1 MNLNSFIIAK
11 RISIVFILF
20 ILSFSVFLPDAIRDY
35 KVFAVV
41 LAMGITLAAIRVKN
55 GIPNNNSL
63 ILLFVF
69 CLICF
74 IYSLF
79 SMLFGNWTNNYLY
92 DFNYIF
98 RHSYFSL
105 LMPIIILASMLI
117 FKTTSKDINAFIA
130 NNAIK
135 IMFAFIS
142 LDMLLAYIFGSQNF
156 LINNDYTFYQEKGF
170 IWLSVCY
177 VFFFCMANRIRHH
190 IIFSIVTIGFF
201 AERILGY
208 GSTFNASTGALF
220 YLIMVASYFSWG
232 LFSLN
237 RLFDL
242 YLKLMIITALLFVF
256 IAPYYSDNFLSDM
269 NTYWRLESWKSNLDS
284 VIDNNSFGS
293 GFGISYFP
301 LRQDVIDWAYHAYD
315 SGISDL
321 YLVEHMFI
329 RGQHSSIINIT
340 FRVGLIGVAI
350 FLSFLASVFIN
361 HSKKDS
367 TAEYK
372 YLAPVFTC
380 GILNISV
387 HVGLESPPFLIT
399 FSIAAGFLIEA
410 AQMKNKKVCYQ
421 N

>member
-20 ILSFSVFLPDAIRDY
+20 ILSFSVFFPDAIRDF
-35 KVFAVV
+35 KIFAVV
-41 LAMGITLAAIRVKN
+41 LAMGIMLAAIRIKN
-55 GIPNNNSL
+55 GIPKNNSL
-63 ILLFVF
+63 ILLFTF
-69 CLICF
+69 SFLCF
-74 IYSLF
+74 IYALF
-79 SMLFGNWTNNYLY
+79 SILFGNWTDNYLY
-92 DFNYIF
+92 DFNYVL

-117 FKTTSKDINAFIA
+117 FKATSKSVNTFIA

-135 IMFAFIS
+135 IIFAFIS
-142 LDMLLAYIFGSQNF
+142 LDMLLAYFLGSQNF
-156 LINNDYTFYQEKGF
+156 YINNDYTYYQEKGF
-170 IWLSVCY
+170 IWLLVCY
-177 VFFFCMANRIRHH
+177 VFFFCMANKIRHH

-232 LFSLN
+232 VFTLN
-237 RLFDL
+237 RLFYL
-242 YLKLMIITALLFVF
+242 YLKIMIIIALLFVF
-256 IAPYYSDNFLSDM
+256 IAPFYSDNFLSDL
-269 NTYWRLESWKSNLDS
+269 NTYWRLESWKSNLES
-284 VIDNNSFGS
+284 VADNNGFGS

-301 LRQDVIDWAYHAYD
+301 LRQDVIDWAYQAYD
-315 SGISDL
+315 SGISDI

-350 FLSFLASVFIN
+350 FLSFLASVFLN
-361 HSKKDS
+361 YSQKDNTS
-367 TAEYK
+367 EYK
-372 YLAPVFTC
+372 YLIPLFTC

-399 FSIAAGFLIEA
+399 FSMATGFLIEA
-410 AQMKNKKVCYQ
+410 AQTKCNNLC
-421 N
+421 NSS

>member
-20 ILSFSVFLPDAIRDY
+20 ILSFSVFLPDAIRDV
-35 KVFAVV
+35 KVFIVV
-41 LAMGITLAAIRVKN
+41 LAMGITLAALRIRN
-55 GIPNNNSL
+55 GIPKNNSL
-63 ILLFVF
+63 IILFIF
-69 CLICF
+69 CVLCF
-74 IYSLF
+74 IYASF
-79 SMLFGNWTNNYLY
+79 SMLFGNWTDNYLY

-117 FKTTSKDINAFIA
+117 FKTTSKDINSFIA

-170 IWLSVCY
+170 IWLLVCY
-177 VFFFCMANRIRHH
+177 VFFFCMANKIRHH

-201 AERILGY
+201 AERTLGY

-232 LFSLN
+232 LFTLN
-237 RLFDL
+237 KLFYL

-256 IAPYYSDNFLSDM
+256 IAPYYSDNFLSDL

-350 FLSFLASVFIN
+350 FLSFLASVFLN
-361 HSKKDS
+361 YSQKDK

-399 FSIAAGFLIEA
+399 FSIATGFLIEA
-410 AQMKNKKVCYQ
+410 AQIKSRKVC